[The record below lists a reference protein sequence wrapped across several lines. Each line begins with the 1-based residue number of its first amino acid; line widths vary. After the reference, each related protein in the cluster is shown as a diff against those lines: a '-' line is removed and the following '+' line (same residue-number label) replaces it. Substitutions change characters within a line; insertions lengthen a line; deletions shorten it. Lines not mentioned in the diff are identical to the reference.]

1 MTDTRLTRTRLAIAA
16 ALAAGAAC
24 LLNRRSQPS
33 TLDDDGV
40 LDAAGVRRLY
50 DRIASVY
57 DIAASPYNL
66 IGARRLAK
74 QAIDE
79 LRLTPG
85 DTVVDLGTGTGWNLP
100 QLATAVGPDGT
111 VIGVDISPGML
122 EQARK
127 RIEGLGLDNVELVEA
142 DISAYQLPP
151 NTNAVVSTFVIEMRP
166 DYSDIIQRLTSTLAA
181 NGRIA
186 TTGLR
191 HPDRWPE
198 WLIKL
203 GTGLVRIFGVSDAYR
218 NHRPWEA
225 IANHT
230 TDSLYVDSHAGVVY
244 LAAGTA
250 NPSSETPG
258 RGS

>member
-1 MTDTRLTRTRLAIAA
+1 MSALTRTRFGIVAVIAA
-16 ALAAGAAC
+16 GGAW
-24 LLNRRSQPS
+24 LLNRRAQRNSV
-33 TLDDDGV
+33 TDDGV
-40 LDAAGVRRLY
+40 LDSAGVRRLY

-74 QAIDE
+74 QAISE
-79 LRLTPG
+79 LRLNPG

-100 QLATAVGPDGT
+100 HLSTAVGPNGT

-127 RIEGLGLDNVELVEA
+127 RVEGLGLGNVELVEA
-142 DISAYQLPP
+142 DISTYQLPP
-151 NTNAVVSTFVIEMRP
+151 DTNAVVSTFVIEMRP
-166 DYSDIIQRLTSTLAA
+166 DYRNIVQRLATTLAD

-198 WLIKL
+198 WLIAL

-225 IANHT
+225 IADHT
-230 TDSLYVDSHAGVVY
+230 TDSLYVESHAGVIY

-250 NPSSETPG
+250 HRPTETPG
-258 RGS
+258 GSS

>member
-1 MTDTRLTRTRLAIAA
+1 MTDTRHTRLAIAA
-16 ALAAGAAC
+16 GVVAGGAW
-24 LLNRRSQPS
+24 LLNRRAQRQ
-33 TLDDDGV
+33 TVNDGV
-40 LDAAGVRRLY
+40 LDTAGVRRLY

-74 QAIDE
+74 QAIAE
-79 LRLTPG
+79 LRLNLG

-100 QLATAVGPDGT
+100 QLAAAVGANGT

-122 EQARK
+122 GQARK
-127 RIEGLGLDNVELVEA
+127 RIEGLGLVNVELVEA
-142 DISAYQLPP
+142 DISTYQLSPD
-151 NTNAVVSTFVIEMRP
+151 TNAVVSTFVIEMRP
-166 DYSDIIQRLTSTLAA
+166 DYRNIIQRLTAALAD

-198 WLIKL
+198 WLIAL

-218 NHRPWEA
+218 SHRPWEA
-225 IANHT
+225 IADHT
-230 TDSLYVDSHAGVVY
+230 TDSLYEESHAGVVY
-244 LAAGTA
+244 LAAGTTRR
-250 NPSSETPG
+250 PSDTPG
-258 RGS
+258 GRS

>member
-1 MTDTRLTRTRLAIAA
+1 MTDTRHTRLAIATIV
-16 ALAAGAAC
+16 AAGGAWLFKKRAQ
-24 LLNRRSQPS
+24 RHPV
-33 TLDDDGV
+33 TDHGV
-40 LDAAGVRRLY
+40 LDTAGVRRLY

-79 LRLTPG
+79 LRLSPG
-85 DTVVDLGTGTGWNLP
+85 DTVVDFGTGTGWNLP
-100 QLATAVGPDGT
+100 HLAAAVGANGT

-122 EQARK
+122 EHARK
-127 RIEGLGLDNVELVEA
+127 RIEGLGLSNVELVEA
-142 DISAYQLPP
+142 DISTYQLPP
-151 NTNAVVSTFVIEMRP
+151 DTNAVVSTFVIEMRP
-166 DYSDIIQRLTSTLAA
+166 DYTDIIQRLTTTLAD

-198 WLIKL
+198 WLIAL

-218 NHRPWEA
+218 SHRPWEA
-225 IANHT
+225 IADYT
-230 TDSLYVDSHAGVVY
+230 TGSVCVESHAGVVY
-244 LAAGTA
+244 LAAGTTRR
-250 NPSSETPG
+250 PTDTPG
-258 RGS
+258 GRS